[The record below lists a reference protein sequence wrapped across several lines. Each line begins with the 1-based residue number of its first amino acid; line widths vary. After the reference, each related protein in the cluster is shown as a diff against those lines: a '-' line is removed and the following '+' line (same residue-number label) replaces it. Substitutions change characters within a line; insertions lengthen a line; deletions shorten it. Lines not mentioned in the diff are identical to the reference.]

1 MSANT
6 YVAKRMW
13 RWAREAL
20 AGLAGVAVSLVGASS
35 VVANIGH
42 EFIEQPESAASLVVS
57 PVRNGALVAA
67 PESHGMVQLADPK
80 VVDGLHPGEAAYFGL
95 ALELRGASGNAQVSL
110 FPQAN
115 VSLTGDL
122 SYEVRS
128 VADATDCASS
138 WKSGQVLVSRRTITT
153 PAQPGFLMTAGG
165 PAVATCI
172 RVVHDSDARDVETGS
187 VQWRFVAAAA

>member
-6 YVAKRMW
+6 YVAKRLW
-13 RWAREAL
+13 RWSREVL
-20 AGLAGVAVSLVGASS
+20 AGLAGVSVSLVGASS
-35 VVANIGH
+35 VLANIGH

-57 PVRNGALVAA
+57 SVRNGALVAA
-67 PESHGMVQLADPK
+67 PEGHGMVQLADPK

-95 ALELRGASGNAQVSL
+95 ALELRGARGNAEVSL

-115 VSLTGDL
+115 VSLAGDL

-128 VADATDCASS
+128 VADATACASN
-138 WKSGQVLVSRRTITT
+138 WNSGEVLVSPRAITA
-153 PAQPGFLMTAGG
+153 PAQPGFLMKAGG
-165 PAVATCI
+165 PAMATCI
-172 RVVHDSDARDVETGS
+172 RVVHDSDARDVETGT

>member
-6 YVAKRMW
+6 YVAKRLW
-13 RWAREAL
+13 RWSREVL
-20 AGLAGVAVSLVGASS
+20 AGLAGVSVSLVGASS
-35 VVANIGH
+35 VLANIGN
-42 EFIEQPESAASLVVS
+42 EFIEQPESAVSLVVS

-67 PESHGMVQLADPK
+67 PEGHGMVQLADPR

-95 ALELRGASGNAQVSL
+95 ALELRGATGNAQISL

-115 VSLTGDL
+115 VSLASDL

-128 VADATDCASS
+128 VADATHCAAN
-138 WKSGQVLVSRRTITT
+138 WKSGQVLVSARTITT
-153 PAQPGFLMTAGG
+153 PAQPGFVMNAGG

-172 RVVHDSDARDVETGS
+172 RVVHDSDARDVETGT